1 MIVLPIEDQQKVIE
15 VMEHI
20 LAQRRTQETVSDIMK
35 LFRLTYAE
43 YNMIENLTIP
53 AFKKCNEAEAYR
65 IKYNTLKSRLMTAKQ
80 KWQMDVLKNK
90 LKGDEEI

>member
-1 MIVLPIEDQQKVIE
+1 MTILPIEDQNKIVE

-20 LAQRRTQETVSDIMK
+20 LNQRRTQETVSDIMK

-53 AFKKCNEAEAYR
+53 AFKQCNEAEAFR
-65 IKYNTLKSRLMTAKQ
+65 AKYGILKSRLMNAKQ
-80 KWQMDVLKNK
+80 KWQHEVFKQEM
-90 LKGDEEI
+90 KGDDKA